1 MNFIKHV
8 LTREGVR
15 PNPKK
20 LYPIKDWKRLFTT
33 KGILS
38 FLGLANFYQ
47 KFIRNFL
54 HMEKPLSTLLIKD
67 YLLNGKGSN
76 KGQYKTCKKNF
87 HLPLC

>member
-8 LTREGVR
+8 LTGEEVR

-20 LYPIKDWKRLFTT
+20 FYPLRDWKRLFTT

-47 KFIRNFL
+47 KFIRRFL
-54 HMEKPLSTLLIKD
+54 HMENHFQTS
-67 YLLNGKGSN
+67 S
-76 KGQYKTCKKNF
+76 
-87 HLPLC
+87 